1 MSTTT
6 TTNPY
11 PNIAPPA
18 GAEAM
23 CDWADWD
30 NEFRF
35 VFSKTRAD
43 GTNFVLWPCA
53 AQLPDGSIDTEATVT
68 NDPPHVDINELVDGR
83 LHERMRVDLKDARK
97 LAQALLEAAD
107 ELDRWANT

>member
-1 MSTTT
+1 MTTT

-35 VFSKTRAD
+35 VFSKNTMSTGRISSSRRAPLNSP
-43 GTNFVLWPCA
+43 T
-53 AQLPDGSIDTEATVT
+53 
-68 NDPPHVDINELVDGR
+68 GR
-83 LHERMRVDLKDARK
+83 STPRPRSQKIRP
-97 LAQALLEAAD
+97 
-107 ELDRWANT
+107 T